1 MAWQAIAATIPATN
15 IGSHHRSNVQ
25 STSQDTKNRSGEAER
40 EVQVWDIPTR
50 LFHWLTAVL
59 VLAAYVTLRLDWMN
73 WHVWIGDA
81 VLALVI
87 FRLLWGFFGSDT
99 TRFSRFVAWPRAALA
114 HLAHA
119 FRREPDRQVG
129 HNPAGGLMV
138 LLLLALLGG
147 ETLSGLYVNNDVAN
161 EGPLT
166 EFVPARVA
174 NAVTALHWIFWY
186 ALLAAV
192 ALHVLAI
199 ITYAVAKGQ
208 NLLTP
213 MITGAKALPAEIAPP
228 RVASTM
234 RAALLLGASAAAVAA
249 LAIFL

>member
-1 MAWQAIAATIPATN
+1 M
-15 IGSHHRSNVQ
+15 NVQ
-25 STSQDTKNRSGEAER
+25 SKGADIKSLSGGGDR
-40 EVQVWDIPTR
+40 KVRVWDLPIR

-59 VLAAYVTLRLDWMN
+59 VLAAYVTLRLDWMK
-73 WHVWIGDA
+73 WHVWTGDA
-81 VLALVI
+81 VLVLVA

-99 TRFSRFVAWPRAALA
+99 TRFARFVASPRAAFA

-138 LLLLALLGG
+138 LVLIALLLG
-147 ETLSGLYVNNDVAN
+147 ETLSGLYVNDDVAN
-161 EGPLT
+161 QGPLT
-166 EFVPARVA
+166 EFVPPRIA
-174 NAVTALHWIFWY
+174 NAITALHWIFWY

-199 ITYAVAKGQ
+199 ITYAAAKGQ
-208 NLLTP
+208 NLLMP
-213 MITGAKALPAEIAPP
+213 MITGSKLLPAQATPP
-228 RVASTM
+228 RMASTM
-234 RAALLLGASAAAVAA
+234 RAALLLGLSAAAVAA